1 MCLRYCAYKICYGHY
16 DEAYR
21 TFRLTV
27 QLTNM
32 KIRLLPPRF
41 RTIGPWPHNPHSASA
56 LGKRKRDDTDDGDI
70 EIF

>member
-1 MCLRYCAYKICYGHY
+1 MQQRW
-16 DEAYR
+16 
-21 TFRLTV
+21 
-27 QLTNM
+27 LTNL